1 MNSSGFFM
9 LEPHL
14 ELRYPMRK
22 LTTTDTHHAGIPR
35 QNYRTLTPRAS
46 FSPLAFC
53 AAARRSL

>member
-1 MNSSGFFM
+1 MINHLDCFTVSPMNSSGFFM

-35 QNYRTLTPRAS
+35 QNYRH
-46 FSPLAFC
+46 
-53 AAARRSL
+53 